1 MGPDTTLG
9 HGKTTGL
16 NNAPAYIDLNE
27 LWAEVGLAG
36 LEQLLTQHDIAL
48 ANADHIASKHSNV
61 LRFILFGD
69 QRDEI
74 ELCANASA
82 NGGEA

>member
-1 MGPDTTLG
+1 
-9 HGKTTGL
+9 
-16 NNAPAYIDLNE
+16 
-27 LWAEVGLAG
+27 
-36 LEQLLTQHDIAL
+36 LLTQHDIAL